1 MKIGANRRLLPFLG
15 CRHKQRARPH
25 GEQQRKQTAGGGEQQ
40 PRVRHDGH
48 DPRRHPGAEQERELA
63 ASESGQKETR
73 HDGLRIAEQHLMA
86 VPA

>member
-1 MKIGANRRLLPFLG
+1 MKIGANRRLLPFLAVG
-15 CRHKQRARPH
+15 RNSVPPH

-48 DPRRHPGAEQERELA
+48 DPRRHPGAQQERELA
-63 ASESGQKETR
+63 ASESGKKETR